1 MSKKTLNLIYAQKEE
16 SIVHVSEVS
25 SGLKCGCICPSCGE
39 VLIAQKGSKMQHHFA
54 HSSGNSCEYGYETSL
69 HLAAKEILS
78 DAKRMVL
85 PEVYLNFPDSYKK
98 SELVCESEEIVIDKV
113 LVEHRL
119 DGIVPDVVIY
129 SGDKQYF
136 VEIYVTHAIDSEKIK
151 KIRDIGISTIEI
163 NLSNYDGII
172 SKEKLSDM
180 LLKNNSCKK
189 WKYHAKA
196 NEIYQKF
203 LDASQELFM
212 ESHGFAWH
220 VMECPLM
227 LRIYNGEA
235 YANFIDDCM
244 SCDFCIRHN
253 SDNGGM
259 LCSGAKQLSL
269 ISDLDICEEDRVKK
283 YLIEFERKTKLLEE
297 KKCPFCGEALVVK
310 NSYNGWFWGCPNY
323 HTKNCV
329 VSLKYDF
336 EYTIL

>member
-1 MSKKTLNLIYAQKEE
+1 MAKKTLNLIYAQKDGQV
-16 SIVHVSEVS
+16 VHVSEVL

-39 VLIAQKGSKMQHHFA
+39 ALVAKKGSKMQHHFA

-78 DAKRMVL
+78 EANRMVL
-85 PEVYLNFPDSYKK
+85 PEVYLCFPDSYKK
-98 SELVCESEEIVIDKV
+98 RQLICGAEEIVIDKV

-119 DGIVPDVVIY
+119 NGTVPDVIIY
-129 SGDKQYF
+129 SGEKQYF
-136 VEIYVTHAIDSEKIK
+136 VEICVTHAIDSEKMEKIK
-151 KIRDIGISTIEI
+151 VNDISTIEI
-163 NLSNYDGII
+163 NLSDYDSAI
-172 SKEKLSDM
+172 SKEQLSDI
-180 LLKNNSCKK
+180 LLGYSSRKK
-189 WKYHAKA
+189 WKYHTKS
-196 NEIYQKF
+196 NSIYQKF
-203 LDASQELFM
+203 LESSQELFM
-212 ESHGFAWH
+212 ESHGYAWH

-244 SCDFCIRHN
+244 SCDFCITHN

-269 ISDLDICEEDRVKK
+269 ISDLDICEEERVKK

-297 KKCPFCGEALVVK
+297 KKCPFCGEPLVVK

-323 HTKNCV
+323 NTKNCI